1 MTAGEA
7 TIWVPRGAGISC
19 SNHVSTYLFAKKLP
33 CCDWTYSDSD
43 GTALSTLLDWQGV
56 GQTKVGTPVSSSD
69 GDNAQLGNDD
79 GGADSSSDF
88 LGSLNTETDV
98 TLGVTNDDN
107 GLESSSLTGT
117 GLLLDGLDLYLGNPS

>member
-1 MTAGEA
+1 M
-7 TIWVPRGAGISC
+7 
-19 SNHVSTYLFAKKLP
+19 
-33 CCDWTYSDSD
+33 
-43 GTALSTLLDWQGV
+43 